1 MALRDPLLGRV
12 LDGRYRVLRRIGKGG
27 MGNVYLAEHVL
38 IGRKVAIKTLHE
50 SLCNPELIERFHRE
64 AFQRS
69 CSAKM
74 ASIFFAASSNTSRI
88 CVFARVDRWP
98 RRAACRKLLNKR
110 AVRFISSPSSSA

>member
-12 LDGRYRVLRRIGKGG
+12 LDGRYRVQRRIGKGG

-64 AFQRS
+64 ARV
-69 CSAKM
+69 
-74 ASIFFAASSNTSRI
+74 AAAIGNDHLKPLMIDDSTVEVI
-88 CVFARVDRWP
+88 PGVIHGFLDIAR
-98 RRAACRKLLNKR
+98 
-110 AVRFISSPSSSA
+110 PSH